1 MPNKRLSQTQSTSD
15 ESTDLNPRNTQIDEK
30 YLYDDQIDT
39 LELEDELEES
49 EEDDETYVMLSNNTK
64 LKCVCVTNKFRKS
77 RKYRTKNWTEKY

>member
-64 LKCVCVTNKFRKS
+64 LKCVTNKFRKS